1 MPTAVLVSVKRVTA
15 MVEDLSVQMVGA
27 ASRTASL
34 SAEALLVLALVAR
47 LAAGE
52 CQSNC
57 PKKDAD
63 LVSLQGVVAATL
75 TVLLEIAR
83 MVIVLDLEHRR
94 RHPQLRRVAR
104 ALMDLAD
111 MTTRTPVEVPRTD
124 LVARRPVTVV
134 PISTIVWTF

>member
-1 MPTAVLVSVKRVTA
+1 MALGMPTAVLVSVKRVTA

-34 SAEALLVLALVAR
+34 SAEALLVSALVAR

-52 CQSNC
+52 CHSNC

-94 RHPQLRRVAR
+94 RHP
-104 ALMDLAD
+104 
-111 MTTRTPVEVPRTD
+111 
-124 LVARRPVTVV
+124 
-134 PISTIVWTF
+134 